1 MASLKRFLVGSPM
14 RTEQAIHER
23 LNKKTAL
30 AVFSSDALSSVAYS
44 TEAILLVLLAAGT
57 VAIGYLPL
65 IAIGITFLLGILVL
79 SYRQTI
85 HAYPRH
91 TARVG
96 CGGVTTGRL
105 HPDSSRFRFRRRGRN
120 HFRGA
125 GNTVRFPS

>member
-1 MASLKRFLVGSPM
+1 MYKSLKRFFVGSPM

-57 VAIGYLPL
+57 AAIAYLPF
-65 IAIGITFLLGILVL
+65 ITIGITFLLGILVL

-85 HAYPRH
+85 HAYPSGAAPTSLPR
-91 TARVG
+91 TILV
-96 CGGVTTGRL
+96 
-105 HPDSSRFRFRRRGRN
+105 RGPAWLPLPR
-120 HFRGA
+120 
-125 GNTVRFPS
+125 